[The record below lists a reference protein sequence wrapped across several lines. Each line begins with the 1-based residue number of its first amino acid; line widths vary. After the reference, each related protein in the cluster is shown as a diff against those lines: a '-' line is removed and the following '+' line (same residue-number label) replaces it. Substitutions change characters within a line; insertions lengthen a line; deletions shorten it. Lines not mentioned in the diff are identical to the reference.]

1 MFIIACFHLSIC
13 FGGAFTGQAA
23 ANAEKHLSKTT
34 DEVDLHILSLL
45 QDNCKLSFSKV
56 AKKTGV
62 SVGTAYNRI
71 RNLEEKGVLK
81 SYTILVDSTKI
92 GLGLAA
98 VILVQAEGGHIS
110 EVENKIAEARSV
122 IAVYDVTGDFD
133 AAVIARFKDRNDLNT
148 FIKQL
153 LAMPY
158 VKRTVT
164 NVALTTV
171 KEDFRLRFF
180 NK

>member
-1 MFIIACFHLSIC
+1 MSH
-13 FGGAFTGQAA
+13 
-23 ANAEKHLSKTT
+23 AETHPFKAT

-45 QDNCKLSFSKV
+45 QEDCKLSFSQV

-81 SYTILVDSTKI
+81 SYTILVDSAKI
-92 GLGLAA
+92 GYGLAA
-98 VILVQAEGGHIS
+98 VILVQAEGGHFS
-110 EVENKIAEARSV
+110 EVENEIAEAPSV

-133 AAVIARFKDRNDLNT
+133 AAVIARFKDRNGLNT
-148 FIKQL
+148 FIKRL

-171 KEDFRLRFF
+171 KEDFRLKFS